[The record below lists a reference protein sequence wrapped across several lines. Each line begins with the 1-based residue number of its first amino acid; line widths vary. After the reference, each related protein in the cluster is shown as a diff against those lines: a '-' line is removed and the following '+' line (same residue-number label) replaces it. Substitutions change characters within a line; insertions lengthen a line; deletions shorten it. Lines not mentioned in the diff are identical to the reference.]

1 MRFPKMPRGIVLA
14 GTGAILALT
23 IPASASAGVLVS
35 DAPSCDTQTFAQP
48 FLPWADPASYTLDP
62 GGSFEPGQPA
72 WSLSGAKVVAGNEP
86 ENVTS
91 ADDARSLDIG
101 SGGAAVSPPI
111 CVGIEHPDL
120 RFFARASNPSAT
132 LKVEVLFEDAAGNVR
147 ALQIGAVTGNT
158 GWAPTAMYP
167 LVANLLPLLP
177 GSHTAVSF
185 RFTAS
190 GGCFRID
197 DVYVDPYSRW

>member
-1 MRFPKMPRGIVLA
+1 
-14 GTGAILALT
+14 
-23 IPASASAGVLVS
+23 
-35 DAPSCDTQTFAQP
+35 
-48 FLPWADPASYTLDP
+48 
-62 GGSFEPGQPA
+62 
-72 WSLSGAKVVAGNEP
+72 
-86 ENVTS
+86 
-91 ADDARSLDIG
+91 
-101 SGGAAVSPPI
+101 VSPPI

-132 LKVEVLFEDAAGNVR
+132 LKVEVLFEDADGNVR
-147 ALQIGAVTGNT
+147 ALQIGAVTGNS

-185 RFTAS
+185 RFTAG
-190 GGCFRID
+190 GGCVRID